1 MLGPADTINAG
12 ILMTRKISRRDFLNG
27 TQVAIGAAMLSPW
40 TELLGGIPSSEP
52 GQHYYPPGLTGLRGA
67 HAGSWETMHARVA
80 GKSWPT
86 GKPEEQY
93 DLVVVGGGISGLSTA
108 HFYRQQHPGAKIL
121 ILDNHDDFGGHAK
134 RNEFEIDGRTLL
146 GVGGSVNLEQM
157 SFSDTVHRVL
167 EEIGVALF
175 TLGEGELVLTVLV
188 VPCEDVGGAFELG
201 GARAV
206 R

>member
-1 MLGPADTINAG
+1 MLGPADTTNAG

-134 RNEFEIDGRTLL
+134 RNEFSINGDTRIGYGGTESIDTP
-146 GVGGSVNLEQM
+146 SAY
-157 SFSDTVHRVL
+157 SRV
-167 EEIGVALF
+167 
-175 TLGEGELVLTVLV
+175 
-188 VPCEDVGGAFELG
+188 
-201 GARAV
+201 ARQ
-206 R
+206 